1 MKWSKFNILFY
12 SQKIGYALFN
22 SRMLSFSKLDK
33 ESFDILSKLESGNM
47 DIMSVLST
55 QDIDNL
61 RKKKILVDDKED
73 DNYVNVLKYRKQLQS
88 YTSKILGIIVCP
100 TLYCNFACPYC
111 YERNLPKVAMKE
123 TVQDELIEF
132 INRNSDCKTG
142 MTLNWHGGEPLTAFG
157 TIKSIY
163 SKIDKFS
170 KLDIIHSS
178 MVSNGYLLNEEIC
191 KYLNDVHL
199 EYLQI
204 TIDGTREIHDKTRK
218 PKDGSSS
225 FNRIIE
231 NIDMALELMPHCRIG
246 IRTNIGHNNQKDY
259 VDLYNSLSKR
269 WKGKNC
275 DLYHSFIQIN
285 GINSTLNERKSLEL
299 STRER
304 NDFEIYLAENGIISK
319 ESLYPHLDHAHYTCM
334 DCNAYVIDPEG
345 YIYKCWSDVGLVSRR
360 IGDLKNGIKNF
371 DIVAQF
377 MTGSDKFSDK
387 KCLDC
392 SFIPICEGSCNLY
405 RVCFLEKGIPYEVC
419 DIDKDCL
426 VKLLEIYY
434 ESKDEK

>member
-33 ESFDILSKLESGNM
+33 KSFDILSKLESGNM

-111 YERNLPKVAMKE
+111 YERNLQKVTMKK
-123 TVQDELIEF
+123 TIQDELIEF

-231 NIDMALELMPHCRIG
+231 NIDMRVCQN
-246 IRTNIGHNNQKDY
+246 TQYKNIKLVVCPFMDAQRVFHFSVN
-259 VDLYNSLSKR
+259 LT
-269 WKGKNC
+269 
-275 DLYHSFIQIN
+275 F
-285 GINSTLNERKSLEL
+285 KSL
-299 STRER
+299 
-304 NDFEIYLAENGIISK
+304 
-319 ESLYPHLDHAHYTCM
+319 
-334 DCNAYVIDPEG
+334 
-345 YIYKCWSDVGLVSRR
+345 VGNKYCV
-360 IGDLKNGIKNF
+360 
-371 DIVAQF
+371 
-377 MTGSDKFSDK
+377 
-387 KCLDC
+387 
-392 SFIPICEGSCNLY
+392 Y
-405 RVCFLEKGIPYEVC
+405 RHK
-419 DIDKDCL
+419 
-426 VKLLEIYY
+426 
-434 ESKDEK
+434 